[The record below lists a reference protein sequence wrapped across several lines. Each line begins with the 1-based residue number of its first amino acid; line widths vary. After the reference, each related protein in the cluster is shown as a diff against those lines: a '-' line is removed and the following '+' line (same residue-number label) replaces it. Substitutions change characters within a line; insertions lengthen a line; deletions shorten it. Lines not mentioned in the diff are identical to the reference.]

1 MLKKIYILCFF
12 VLQLAIVNGQNN
24 FFYNGQVVD
33 KNGDGIP
40 FAHIETQFEEI
51 FRCDIDGFFKLSSSK
66 NSSTILISA
75 IGYNEKLVKLSTSS
89 ELLITMEENNKFL
102 DELVISGTLQLIK
115 RKDSPI
121 LVDVYNSSYLKKIPS
136 PSLVESTDQIAGVRP
151 QLNCAVCNTGDIH
164 INGMEGSYAMVVI
177 DGMPLMGGLSTVY
190 GLQGIPTSLIH
201 QLEVVKGPASTLYGS
216 EAMAGLINVITKDV
230 SCLPNLS
237 IDFNISS
244 WGEFQGSALFKM
256 LNKKRVK
263 SFTTFDVLKYANPK
277 DNNGDNFTDLALKN
291 RYSVFNKFYIYPKST
306 QKNPFN
312 ISLRYMHEDR
322 WGGQMN
328 WDETYRGSNEIYGES
343 ILTNRFEAYSSYHI
357 PFAKQ
362 LIWKNSYSWH
372 NQQSWYG
379 ITSYNAKQ
387 VIGFSQLTWHK
398 DLGQKNKLLTGLAL
412 RYNLYDDN
420 TPATV
425 IANEWWLPGFFVQDQ
440 LSFNDKNK
448 VLLGWRTDL
457 HSKHGVINSPR
468 FNYQHSFSDKTT
480 LRFGLGNGFRVVNVF
495 TEDHAALTGAREV
508 IFNES
513 LLPERSKNANIN
525 ISTDQKTTFFDF
537 HAEGSM
543 FYTHF
548 SNKIIPDFE
557 TNDNQI
563 IYSNLDGYSV
573 SKGLSL
579 QVGLQCKEIPLKLNA
594 NGTLL
599 DVGVFNYD
607 ENNNVI
613 KTQQLLSEQNS
624 FKYNIA
630 YELIKWGIQLD
641 YTASRYGPIR
651 LPLLENDFRPAHSS
665 PYSIHNI
672 KLTKNFSNRRSLYL
686 GVRNLFNFTPP
697 NYSILRAHDP
707 FDQYVDDEIDNPN
720 GYTFD
725 ASYMYASFQG
735 INIIFGGSFVF

>member
-495 TEDHAALTGAREV
+495 TEDHAALTGAREIV
-508 IFNES
+508 FNES

-594 NGTLL
+594 NGTFL
-599 DVGVFNYD
+599 DVSVFNYD

-630 YELIKWGIQLD
+630 YELIKWGLQLD

-651 LPLLENDFRPAHSS
+651 LPLLESDFRPAYSS

>member
-1 MLKKIYILCFF
+1 MFKKIYILCFCI
-12 VLQLAIVNGQNN
+12 LQIAVVNGQHNC
-24 FFYNGQVVD
+24 FYNGQVVD
-33 KNGDGIP
+33 ENGDGIP
-40 FAHIETQFEEI
+40 YAHIETELDEI
-51 FRCDIDGFFKLSSSK
+51 FRCDIDGFFKLTSSK
-66 NSSTILISA
+66 NSSEILISA

-89 ELLITMEENNKFL
+89 ELVIMMEENNKFL

-151 QLNCAVCNTGDIH
+151 QLNCGVCNTGDIH

-190 GLQGIPTSLIH
+190 GLQGVPTSLIH

-398 DLGQKNKLLTGLAL
+398 DLGQKNKLLTGIAL

-457 HSKHGVINSPR
+457 H
-468 FNYQHSFSDKTT
+468 
-480 LRFGLGNGFRVVNVF
+480 
-495 TEDHAALTGAREV
+495 
-508 IFNES
+508 
-513 LLPERSKNANIN
+513 
-525 ISTDQKTTFFDF
+525 
-537 HAEGSM
+537 
-543 FYTHF
+543 
-548 SNKIIPDFE
+548 
-557 TNDNQI
+557 
-563 IYSNLDGYSV
+563 
-573 SKGLSL
+573 
-579 QVGLQCKEIPLKLNA
+579 
-594 NGTLL
+594 
-599 DVGVFNYD
+599 
-607 ENNNVI
+607 
-613 KTQQLLSEQNS
+613 
-624 FKYNIA
+624 
-630 YELIKWGIQLD
+630 
-641 YTASRYGPIR
+641 
-651 LPLLENDFRPAHSS
+651 
-665 PYSIHNI
+665 
-672 KLTKNFSNRRSLYL
+672 
-686 GVRNLFNFTPP
+686 
-697 NYSILRAHDP
+697 
-707 FDQYVDDEIDNPN
+707 
-720 GYTFD
+720 
-725 ASYMYASFQG
+725 
-735 INIIFGGSFVF
+735 

>member
-1 MLKKIYILCFF
+1 MLKKIYILCFCI
-12 VLQLAIVNGQNN
+12 LQLAVVNGQHN

-33 KNGDGIP
+33 ENGVGIP

-51 FRCDIDGFFKLSSSK
+51 FRCDIDGFFELSSSN

-75 IGYNEKLVKLSTSS
+75 IGYNEKLVKLNTSS
-89 ELLITMEENNKFL
+89 ELLVKMEENNKFL

-190 GLQGIPTSLIH
+190 GLQGVPTSLIH

-256 LNKKRVK
+256 FNNKRVK
-263 SFTTFDVLKYANPK
+263 SFTTFDVLKYTNPK

-291 RYSVFNKFYIYPKST
+291 RYSVFNKFYFYPKST

-398 DLGQKNKLLTGLAL
+398 DLGQKNKVLTGLAL

-440 LSFNDKNK
+440 WSFNDKNK

-508 IFNES
+508 VFNES

-579 QVGLQCKEIPLKLNA
+579 QVGLKCKEIPLKLNA

-607 ENNNVI
+607 ENNNVV

-630 YELIKWGIQLD
+630 YELIKWGLQLD

-651 LPLLENDFRPAHSS
+651 LPLLENDFRPEYSS